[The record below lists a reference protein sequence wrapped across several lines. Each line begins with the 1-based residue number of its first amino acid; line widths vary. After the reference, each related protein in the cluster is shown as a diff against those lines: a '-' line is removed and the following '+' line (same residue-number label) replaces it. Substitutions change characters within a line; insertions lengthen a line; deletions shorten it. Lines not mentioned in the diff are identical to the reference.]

1 MLQHTSSRCNTLG
14 ILQHTTTHYKTL
26 PNTATHCNIP
36 GDEAGQLQHAPPAD
50 AKHCNMLQHI
60 TTHYNTL
67 QHTATHYIKLQHT
80 ATHCNT
86 LQHTATHCNTPAGEA
101 GQSQHASPAEA
112 KHCLPLHTQL
122 HGNTSTGFDLLKG
135 GGWREGGR
143 TLRACEREKERE
155 RFQ

>member
-86 LQHTATHCNTPAGEA
+86 LQHTATHCNTLQHTCRRSRAITA
-101 GQSQHASPAEA
+101 RVTSRGQTLPSPSYSASW
-112 KHCLPLHTQL
+112 KYI
-122 HGNTSTGFDLLKG
+122 NWVRFIKRG
-135 GGWREGGR
+135 GMEGGR
-143 TLRACEREKERE
+143 EDTACV
-155 RFQ
+155 